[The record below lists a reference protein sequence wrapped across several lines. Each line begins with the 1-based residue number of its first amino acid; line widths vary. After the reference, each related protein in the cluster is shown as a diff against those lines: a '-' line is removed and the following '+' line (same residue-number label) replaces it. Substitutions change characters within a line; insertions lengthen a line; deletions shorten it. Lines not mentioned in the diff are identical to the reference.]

1 MARPPRR
8 HERQKMILAC
18 VSMWFG
24 MIEQY
29 LTLLLELA
37 IYVGRVASE
46 STREPPLILTL
57 PLPRAVYRI
66 GFLHYATKTTNQNCI
81 NMLRMNRSI
90 FEKLCCL
97 VNSIGG
103 LQRRTLEL

>member
-46 STREPPLILTL
+46 SIREPP
-57 PLPRAVYRI
+57 
-66 GFLHYATKTTNQNCI
+66 
-81 NMLRMNRSI
+81 
-90 FEKLCCL
+90 
-97 VNSIGG
+97 
-103 LQRRTLEL
+103 